1 VAVGGAVAAPGLLA
15 GAAPARAAR
24 AGTGEGTGGGRRT
37 VFLNYTQA
45 ELDRAY
51 DQYEWVDVSRAQV
64 AGRYMSTSAAVRES
78 YAFTTHAYGAGA
90 DEQLD
95 LFATRAPRAPIHVF
109 VHGGAWQRLSKEGS
123 AFAAPTF
130 VDKGAHF
137 VALGFSNIPDARLP
151 EMAEQVR
158 RGIAWVY
165 RNAARLG
172 GDPGRI
178 HLSGHSSGAHLAA
191 LALTTDWR
199 RYGVPPDVLESG
211 LLISGLYE
219 LHPVVLSARSA
230 FLRLRPREV
239 AALSPQ
245 RHIGRLRAPVTIA
258 AGESESPEFIR
269 QAYHFG
275 AELERRSRRRTDFV
289 VADGLNHFD
298 ISFSLADPDSI
309 MGRVALEQMG
319 LARG

>member
-1 VAVGGAVAAPGLLA
+1 VGGAAALPGLVA
-15 GAAPARAAR
+15 GPGPAPLGPETAR
-24 AGTGEGTGGGRRT
+24 AGTGGARRT
-37 VFLNYTQA
+37 VFLHYTQA

-51 DQYEWVDVSRAQV
+51 DQFEWVDVSRAQV
-64 AGRYMSTSAAVRES
+64 IGRYAATSAAVRER
-78 YAFTTHAYGAGA
+78 YAFTTHAYGDGE
-90 DEQLD
+90 DERLD
-95 LFATRAPRAPIHVF
+95 LFATRAPRAPLHVF
-109 VHGGAWQRLSKEGS
+109 VHGGSWRGLSKEGS
-123 AFAAPTF
+123 AFPAPTF
-130 VDKGAHF
+130 VENGAHF

-158 RGIAWVY
+158 RAVAWLH
-165 RNAARLG
+165 RNAGRLG

-199 RYGVPPDVLESG
+199 RYGVPPDVLKSG

-245 RHIGRLRAPVTIA
+245 RHIGRVRAPVTVA
-258 AGESESPEFIR
+258 VGESESPEFIR

-289 VADGLNHFD
+289 VAEGLNHFD
-298 ISFSLADPDSI
+298 ISFSLAYPDSV